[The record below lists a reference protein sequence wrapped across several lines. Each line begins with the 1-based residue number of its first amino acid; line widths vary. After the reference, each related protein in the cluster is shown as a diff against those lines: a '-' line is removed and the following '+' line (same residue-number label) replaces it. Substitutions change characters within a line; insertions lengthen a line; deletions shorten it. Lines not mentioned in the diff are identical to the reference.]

1 MSVAKTLFC
10 SENRSRKKRQII
22 SVFTE
27 VQTSMRP
34 VLSLS
39 SEAQRRASVKISK
52 IDRCWIVKSEDMLI
66 EFILKIIEFF
76 SHYFLSVTV
85 LRKCWNFKPSKFW
98 GHLKPWCCYKLGFI
112 KTRPDTR
119 QSSRGRLGRSS
130 NAKTN
135 RNSEMWRTDR
145 RTDRHGKV

>member
-39 SEAQRRASVKISK
+39 SEAQRRASVKISNLSTNFVIKWTPLAK
-52 IDRCWIVKSEDMLI
+52 IDAEI
-66 EFILKIIEFF
+66 
-76 SHYFLSVTV
+76 
-85 LRKCWNFKPSKFW
+85 
-98 GHLKPWCCYKLGFI
+98 
-112 KTRPDTR
+112 
-119 QSSRGRLGRSS
+119 
-130 NAKTN
+130 
-135 RNSEMWRTDR
+135 
-145 RTDRHGKV
+145 